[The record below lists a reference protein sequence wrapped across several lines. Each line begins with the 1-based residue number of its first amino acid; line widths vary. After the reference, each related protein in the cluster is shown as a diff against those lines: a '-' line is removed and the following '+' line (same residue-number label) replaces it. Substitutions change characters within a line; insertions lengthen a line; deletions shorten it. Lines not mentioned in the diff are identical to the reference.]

1 MVVKETSNT
10 KVIEFSSINEL
21 VKHNR
26 EGHYTSDFK
35 NKKASGKTDEKMIVW
50 CGTSSYGEAEDLLL
64 HGWEY
69 MAKELK
75 SKIDVNLKATGYTQK
90 SVYDVVGF
98 TPSVPRYLQ
107 GIPTNMINAKRIP
120 KKEKIIT
127 INKSISYSWKASR
140 DEIIQESVRVL
151 NLVNSLELQGYRVK
165 LNIVWKVSNTQ
176 DVWGFGTSSGK
187 LYVVKVN
194 VKQPTQRLN
203 MKQIAFPMVHPSML
217 RRICFKT
224 IETDEWCNGKNFHIG
239 YGIPNNTSE
248 GITSGEYYI
257 PAMEV
262 KGEITNLEKYLV
274 R

>member
-1 MVVKETSNT
+1 MIVKETSNT

-26 EGHYTSDFK
+26 EGHYTFDFMH
-35 NKKASGKTDEKMIVW
+35 KKASEKMDTDGW
-50 CGTSSYGEAEDLLL
+50 YGTSSYAEAEDLLL

-75 SKIDVNLKATGYTQK
+75 SKIDVNMKATGHTQK
-90 SVYDVVGF
+90 SIYDVVGF

-107 GIPTNMINAKRIP
+107 GIPTNMVNTKRIP
-120 KKEKIIT
+120 KKEKVIT
-127 INKSISYSWKASR
+127 INKSISYSWRISR
-140 DEIIQESVRVL
+140 EEIIQESVRVL
-151 NLVNSLELQGYRVK
+151 NLANALESQGYRVK
-165 LNIVWKVSNTQ
+165 LNIVWKVSNT
-176 DVWGFGTSSGK
+176 SGK

-203 MKQIAFPMVHPSML
+203 IKQIAFPMVHPSML

-224 IETDEWCNGKNFHIG
+224 IETDEWCNGKCFHIG
-239 YGIPNNTSE
+239 YGIPNNKSD

-257 PAMEV
+257 PAMGV
-262 KGEITNLEKYLV
+262 NSEITNIEQYLV